1 MRRCG
6 DGARLRIFDL
16 GVAGIIMNRK
26 HPVLAFFFLVFI
38 AAGPIFAQGSGTQP
52 RPQGPATQPAAT
64 QAPATNVPVS
74 KIGVVFSAAFQDPK
88 LGIARFTV
96 LLTKLNAE
104 FLKTQDELNQMAQK
118 INQLNDDLNKTRDL
132 ADPKVTQQKIDQLD
146 ELKKDYKRKGEDAQA
161 AYQRRRLE
169 VLGPLQDDVGKALD
183 AYARAHSITMIID
196 GSQVQGIVY
205 AAESID
211 ITRAF
216 ISDYNIKNPATAS
229 VTTPK

>member
-1 MRRCG
+1 
-6 DGARLRIFDL
+6 
-16 GVAGIIMNRK
+16 MNRK
-26 HPVLAFFFLVFI
+26 NLMLALVVGFI
-38 AAGPIFAQGSGTQP
+38 AAAPGFA
-52 RPQGPATQPAAT
+52 QGPATQTRPQSPAT
-64 QAPATNVPVS
+64 QTRPQTPVTNVPVS
-74 KIGVVFSAAFQDPK
+74 KVAVVFSVEFQNPK
-88 LGIARFTV
+88 TGIARFV
-96 LLTKLNAE
+96 MLLTKLNAE
-104 FLKTQDELNQMAQK
+104 FQKTQDELNQMAQR
-118 INQLNDDLNKTRDL
+118 INQISDDLNKTRNI

-146 ELKKDYKRKGEDAQA
+146 QLKKDYQRRTEDAQS

-183 AYARAHSITMIID
+183 TYAKAHAITMVID

-205 AAESID
+205 ASESID

>member
-6 DGARLRIFDL
+6 NGARLRIFDL
-16 GVAGIIMNRK
+16 RPAEINMNRK
-26 HPVLAFFFLVFI
+26 LPLAFFFLAFI

-52 RPQGPATQPAAT
+52 RPPATQA
-64 QAPATNVPVS
+64 QATNLPVS
-74 KIGVVFSAAFQDPK
+74 KIAVIFSEAFQDSK
-88 LGIARFTV
+88 QGIAKFNV

-104 FLKTQDELNQMAQK
+104 FQKTQDELNQLAQR
-118 INQLNDDLNKTRDL
+118 INQLSDDLEKTRNI

-146 ELKKDYKRKGEDAQA
+146 QLKRDYKRKGEDAQA
-161 AYQRRRLE
+161 AYQKRRAE

-183 AYARAHSITMIID
+183 TYAKARSITLIID
-196 GSQVQGIVY
+196 GSQVQGVLY
-205 AAESID
+205 AAETTD

-216 ISDYNIKNPATAS
+216 ISDYNSKNPATAS

>member
-1 MRRCG
+1 MLQLEMRRCG
-6 DGARLRIFDL
+6 DSARLRIFDL
-16 GVAGIIMNRK
+16 RTAGLSVKRTSLII
-26 HPVLAFFFLVFI
+26 VFI
-38 AAGPIFAQGSGTQP
+38 FVALVAAAPIFAQAPGTQP
-52 RPQGPATQPAAT
+52 RPQ
-64 QAPATNVPVS
+64 APVTNVPVS
-74 KIGVVFSAAFQDPK
+74 KVALIFSEAFQDPK
-88 LGIARFTV
+88 TGIARFTV

-104 FLKTQDELNQMAQK
+104 FQKTQDDLNQMAQR
-118 INQLNDDLNKTRDL
+118 INQLSDDLNKTRNI

-146 ELKKDYKRKGEDAQA
+146 QLKKDYQRKGEDAQA
-161 AYQRRRLE
+161 AYQRRRGE

-183 AYARAHSITMIID
+183 AYAKSHAIAIIID

-205 AAESID
+205 ASESID